1 MSRSKPRPVV
11 VKYNNDADKEKAKAY
26 AKLMYKN
33 GY

>member
-1 MSRSKPRPVV
+1 MPRSKPRPVV
-11 VKYNNDADKEKAKAY
+11 VKYNNDADKEKDKAY